1 MEEFRKFLFMLKC
14 YAKFLPPSLTADQ
27 QYKDIMRDVNE
38 DFLENGDLSYKQMK
52 AKYNSLYWM
61 LKVRQQFPT
70 E

>member
-1 MEEFRKFLFMLKC
+1 MEEFRKVLFMFKC
-14 YAKFLPPSLTADQ
+14 YAKFLKPSLITPDQ
-27 QYKDIMRDVNE
+27 YLDIMRDIIE
-38 DFLENGDLSYKQMK
+38 DQEDGELSYKQLK

>member
-1 MEEFRKFLFMLKC
+1 MEEFRKVLFTLKC
-14 YAKFLPPSLTADQ
+14 YAKFLKPKMVDPQEYL
-27 QYKDIMRDVNE
+27 DIMRDATDDVE
-38 DFLENGDLSYKQMK
+38 DDDLSYKQMK